1 MATRIREKA
10 KKRQEQKD
18 QRPYAV
24 ARYIRMS
31 PSKVR
36 IVLDNVR
43 GKSATE
49 AVAILE
55 NSPQSAAQVCL
66 KLLNSAIANGENSKG
81 LNKQDLYVAECY
93 ATPGPTLKR
102 ILIRARGRADRML
115 KRSCHITIILDQ
127 KAKEV

>member
-49 AVAILE
+49 AVAIFE
-55 NSPQSAAQVCL
+55 NSPQSA
-66 KLLNSAIANGENSKG
+66 

-102 ILIRARGRADRML
+102 ILIRARGRTDRML

>member
-10 KKRQEQKD
+10 KKRAETKD
-18 QRPYAV
+18 QRPSAI
-24 ARYIRMS
+24 AKYIRMS

-36 IVLDNVR
+36 ITLDTIR
-43 GKSATE
+43 GKNVDQ

-55 NSPQSAAQVCL
+55 HSPHAAAAACL
-66 KLLNSAIANGENSKG
+66 KLLNSAIANAEN
-81 LNKQDLYVAECY
+81 NKKLDRQSLFVAECF

-115 KRSCHITIILDQ
+115 KRSSHITIILDQ
-127 KAKEV
+127 NV

>member
-10 KKRQEQKD
+10 RKRAETKD
-18 QRPYAV
+18 QRPTAK

-36 IVLDNVR
+36 IVLDTIR
-43 GKSATE
+43 GKNALQ

-55 NSPQSAAQVCL
+55 NSSSDASQVCL
-66 KLLNSAIANGENSKG
+66 KLLNSAIANAEVKK
-81 LNKQDLYVAECY
+81 LNKEDLFVAECY
-93 ATPGPTLKR
+93 VSAGPILKR

-115 KRSCHITIILDQ
+115 KRSSHIIIILDQ
-127 KAKEV
+127 VK

>member
-10 KKRQEQKD
+10 KKRAEAKD
-18 QRPYAV
+18 TRPSAT

-36 IVLDNVR
+36 IVLDAIRDKN
-43 GKSATE
+43 ATQ

-55 NSPQSAAQVCL
+55 NLPHAAARVCL
-66 KLLNSAIANGENSKG
+66 KLLKSAIANAEF
-81 LNKQDLYVAECY
+81 KQMDTNNLKVAECY
-93 ATPGPTLKR
+93 VTAGPTLKR

-115 KRSCHITIILDQ
+115 KRSSHITIILDQ
-127 KAKEV
+127 AV